1 MRVEDVMTTT
11 VATVA
16 PETSLKEVARELA
29 ERQISGM
36 PVVDEAGAVVGVISE
51 ADILAK
57 EQAADPRHARLLSR
71 LLDRSAADDQL
82 KLDARTAGEA
92 MTSPPITIEAF
103 WSVAS
108 AAERMLTNKINR
120 LPVVRQGRLAGIVT
134 RADIVRAFARTDE
147 TIAREVRE
155 QIDLTLALA
164 GDTAQVDFTIDNGQV
179 TLDGRVEQRRTAET
193 IPYMLALVPGVVAT
207 DSNLSWT
214 TDER

>member
-193 IPYMLALVPGVVAT
+193 IPYMLVPGVVAT

-214 TDER
+214 TDKR